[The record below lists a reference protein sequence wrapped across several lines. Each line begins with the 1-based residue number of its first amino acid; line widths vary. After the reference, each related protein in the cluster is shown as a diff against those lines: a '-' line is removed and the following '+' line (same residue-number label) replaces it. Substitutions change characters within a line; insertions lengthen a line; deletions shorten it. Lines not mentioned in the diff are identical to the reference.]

1 MNKKNKNNKFTSF
14 VVPFCSFLAVCFLLF
29 IFTFYVDGEMG
40 IILIYF
46 TFSAP
51 VLSVILTLNGR
62 KKVDVTFENDAY
74 VKKGAS
80 TDVKISLSKKTLL
93 PIGFVE
99 IYTETAENLSQ
110 TVCAYRTSLSS
121 KKKSEI
127 IHTLTAMNGG
137 YSYFKIKEVYV
148 CDYLGF
154 FRFKIK
160 TPLPSASTI
169 GVIPNIPQVSA
180 STQLFKSINNIVV
193 TSDEE
198 TEQDTVLAFSANT
211 CPGYEHREYI
221 EGDSLKRVNWKV
233 SSKRHK
239 LMVRLDEA
247 VSSVQPAIVFD
258 LYRGAESSSK
268 DAIIREERLYESVFG
283 LLLLFVN
290 QGIGCN
296 FIYRTADSTINQCS
310 IESEDALNTVLFSI
324 LTVPVSVENPIDY
337 SKIDNSGACAVI
349 AAVPYIN
356 NRYADVLSSVMNSEL
371 NCAVVSDSI
380 NNVPVNSLEIWCMD
394 EDNDFKLVK

>member
-1 MNKKNKNNKFTSF
+1 MNKKNKFTSF

-40 IILIYF
+40 IILIFF
-46 TFSAP
+46 TFFAP
-51 VLSVILTLNGR
+51 VLSVIFTLNGR
-62 KKVDVTFENDAY
+62 NYVDISFENDTY

-80 TDVKISLSKKTLL
+80 TDVKISLAKKTLL

-99 IYTETAENLSQ
+99 FYTETADNLSQ
-110 TVCAYRTSLSS
+110 PVCAYRTSLSS

-127 IHTLTAMNGG
+127 IHTLTALNGG
-137 YSYFKIKEVYV
+137 YSYFKIKEAYV

-160 TPLPSASTI
+160 NPLPSASTI

-180 STQLFKSINNIVV
+180 SNQLFRSISNIVI
-193 TSDEE
+193 TSDDE
-198 TEQDTVLAFSANT
+198 TEQDTVLSFSANT
-211 CPGYEHREYI
+211 CPGYEHRDYI

-233 SSKRHK
+233 SSKRKK

-247 VSSVQPAIVFD
+247 VSSVQPSIVFD
-258 LYRGAESSSK
+258 LYRGAESSPK
-268 DAIIREERLYESVFG
+268 GAIIREEALYESVFG
-283 LLLLFVN
+283 LLLQFIN

-296 FIYRTADSTINQCS
+296 FIYRAIDGSLIQRS
-310 IESEDALNTVLFSI
+310 VESEDTLNSVLFSI
-324 LTVPVSVENPIDY
+324 LTIPVLPENPVDY
-337 SKIDNSGACAVI
+337 SKIDSSAACAVI

-356 NRYADVLSSVMNSEL
+356 TKYADVLSHLISSEN
-371 NCAVVSDSI
+371 NCAIVSDSI
-380 NNVPVNSLEIWCMD
+380 NTVPVNSLEIWCMN